1 MIYQISS
8 GQGPAECE
16 LGVAKMLA
24 HLEGQYKIDVLET
37 SPGKN
42 PGTLRSVRFATD
54 EDLTQY
60 AGSVQ
65 WICRS
70 PYRPHHGRKNWFLD
84 FAVCTQPEADVF
96 QPDKV
101 VIRTMHSSGR
111 GGQNVNKVETGVQAT
126 YLPTGDT
133 VECTDERSQYQNRRI
148 ALDRLQYLVEGRN
161 AKERAS
167 AKNADW
173 RRHTGIVRGNA
184 TNVFVGME
192 FEPKR

>member
-24 HLEGQYKIDVLET
+24 YLENEYEITVLDAA
-37 SPGKN
+37 PGRN
-42 PGTLRSVRFATD
+42 PGTFRSARLETD
-54 EDLTQY
+54 EDLTRY

-65 WICRS
+65 WVCRS
-70 PYRPHHGRKNWFLD
+70 PYRPNHGRKNWFLD
-84 FAVCTQPEADVF
+84 FAVCARPETEAF
-96 QPDKV
+96 RPDKV
-101 VIRTMHSSGR
+101 VFRTMHSGGR

-148 ALDRLQYLVEGRN
+148 AVERLRRLVEERN
-161 AKERAS
+161 AREKAS
-167 AKNADW
+167 AKNTDW
-173 RRHTGIVRGNA
+173 QRHAGIQRGNA
-184 TNVFVGME
+184 RSVFTGPE
-192 FEPKR
+192 FRPKP